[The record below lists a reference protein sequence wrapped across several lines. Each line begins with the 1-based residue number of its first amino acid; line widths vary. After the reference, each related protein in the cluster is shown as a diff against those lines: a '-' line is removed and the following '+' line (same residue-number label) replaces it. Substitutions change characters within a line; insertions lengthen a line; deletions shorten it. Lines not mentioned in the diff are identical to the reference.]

1 MRASPWISALA
12 LLGFTAAQAQT
23 PAAITR
29 DPPVDRAHRA
39 AMAVVHIPT
48 HGVLVN
54 GVLYEAAGAGP
65 HPTMV
70 LLHGLPGNEQNLDL
84 AQAVRRAGWNVLTL
98 HYRGSWGS
106 PGAFSFT
113 HVFEDAQAALD
124 FIRSPANLRTYAVD
138 PRRVVVAGH
147 SMGGMA
153 ASIVG
158 ANDATLAGVAM
169 ISAANFVMFGGVHD
183 ARAKAELEAFMADN
197 RESLAGVTPAMMAD
211 EAAGNAARWDF
222 VSYAKALA
230 RHPLLLVTS
239 DDGLAPPSDALARA
253 AKSDGGVV
261 TQVRLATDH
270 SYSDARV
277 ALETAVIDW
286 LATLPPVA
294 AGVARPS

>member
-1 MRASPWISALA
+1 MRALLSMVTLLLLA
-12 LLGFTAAQAQT
+12 STAAQAQV

-29 DPPVDRAHRA
+29 DPPVDGAHRA
-39 AMAVVHIPT
+39 VMAVVHIPT
-48 HGVLVN
+48 HGLLIN

-124 FIRSPANLRTYAVD
+124 FIRSPANVKTYAVD
-138 PRRVVVAGH
+138 PRRLVVAGH

-158 ANDATLAGVAM
+158 ANDPTLAGVAM
-169 ISAANFVMFGGVHD
+169 ISAANFAMFGPVQG
-183 ARAKAELEAFMADN
+183 AREKAELEAFMADN

-211 EAAGNAARWDF
+211 EAARNAARWDF
-222 VSYAKALA
+222 TSYAQALA

-239 DDGLAPPSDALARA
+239 DDGLAPASDALARA
-253 AKSDGGVV
+253 VKTDKGAV

-270 SYSDARV
+270 SYSDARI
-277 ALETAVIDW
+277 ALETAVVDW
-286 LATLPPVA
+286 LANLPPAA